1 MDKFV
6 SNIMNMFMFYISC
19 SLYLFCAAYMRHLPF
34 ISKARHT
41 LLITT
46 IHTSKKLLEFKHL
59 FLPKCKLRTYWIA
72 TVFKE
77 NVANYILCEF
87 QIVFRGGPNVVHATL
102 CAFPNIVLDIV
113 NSQCIR
119 CTVLGIA
126 LNAQNCRFQISD
138 LGIAVHAQNCRFQI
152 QIQYI

>member
-87 QIVFRGGPNVVHATL
+87 QIVFRGGPQCCSCNPLCFSQYCVRYCELPVHSLHRVRHSTE
-102 CAFPNIVLDIV
+102 
-113 NSQCIR
+113 
-119 CTVLGIA
+119 CTEL
-126 LNAQNCRFQISD
+126 QISD
-138 LGIAVHAQNCRFQI
+138 FRFGHSSACTEL
-152 QIQYI
+152 